1 MSNYNNTSYHNSH
14 LLARSDSNSH
24 LTSSLDE
31 LPEDIRSVDDPAS
44 IYGGVAG
51 SAPSDF
57 RIAVP
62 QKANDEI
69 TTRWS
74 PSVHSLLDQ
83 PPATFPQRLIIGGL
97 AFCMLVGSWV
107 WLGSIE
113 EVGHAQGKLV
123 PKGATY
129 KIQPLE
135 LGKVSYVAIKEG
147 DEVKAGQIL
156 VEFDTEL
163 AQKEV
168 ERLQQ
173 MLIGYQLEQTQKQAL
188 LEKIQLEAQTHSA
201 IAAAEAQGQYSVI
214 ELAKEKAATS
224 RQLLLQQQAELSA
237 YQTRKA
243 SLQPLLL
250 KVKEHNQ
257 QLQNEELARKE
268 QIARLKPLAREGA
281 ISQEYVFQAEQ
292 ALRETQQRITQN
304 QLQEVTSTH
313 EQLFQAD
320 QSLRSLE
327 AQITQNQGNLATAFK
342 EAEQLQAE
350 LLQKQAQAKQIQLES
365 LQRQQQLAVEMTQL
379 KAKVKETENLLASAQ
394 AKLKNRYLKAPVSGV
409 VLSLEDINP
418 GEVIDAGKIVAEVAP
433 NNVPLVLS
441 AVLPNREAGFV
452 KLGMPVQ
459 IKLDAYP
466 YQDYGIVAGTVTK
479 VSEDTKP
486 DEKLGQVYRV
496 EVQLEADH
504 ITEKHQQVRF
514 KAGQTATADIITRR
528 QRIIDVVLEPI
539 RKIQN
544 DGIKL

>member
-1 MSNYNNTSYHNSH
+1 MKDYNNVSNHNLH
-14 LLARSDSNSH
+14 TLDSSKSIFVIK
-24 LTSSLDE
+24 SSLKE
-31 LPEDIRSVDDPAS
+31 LPEDIRPIDSDVA

-51 SAPSDF
+51 TAPSDF
-57 RIAVP
+57 LGVP
-62 QKANDEI
+62 TSAKSEGSS
-69 TTRWS
+69 RWS
-74 PSVHSLLDQ
+74 PSLNSLLDQ
-83 PPATFPQRLIIGGL
+83 PPASFPLRLIIGGL
-97 AFCMLVGSWV
+97 AFCVLVGSWA

-129 KIQPLE
+129 KIQPIE
-135 LGKVSYVAIKEG
+135 LGKVSYIAVKEG
-147 DEVKAGQIL
+147 DEVKTGQIL

-173 MLIGYQLEQTQKQAL
+173 MLMGYQLEQSQKQAL
-188 LEKIQLEAQTHSA
+188 LEKIKLETQTHLAIASAEERGQRSA
-201 IAAAEAQGQYSVI
+201 ID
-214 ELAKEKAATS
+214 LALEKAATS
-224 RQLLLQQQAELSA
+224 RQLLLQQQAESTA
-237 YQTRKA
+237 YQARKT

-250 KVKEHNQ
+250 KVSEHNQ
-257 QLQNEELARKE
+257 QLRTEELARQE
-268 QIARLKPLAREGA
+268 QIDRLKPLALEGA

-292 ALRETQQRITQN
+292 SLRETQQRITQN

-327 AQITQNQGNLATAFK
+327 AQITKNQGDLTSAFK
-342 EAEQLQAE
+342 EAERLQAE
-350 LLQKQAQAKQIQLES
+350 LVQKQAQAQQIQLES
-365 LQRQQQLAVEMTQL
+365 LQRQQQLTVEMTQL
-379 KAKVKETENLLASAQ
+379 KAKMKEAENLLASAQ

-418 GEVIDAGKIVAEVAP
+418 GEVIESGKIVAEIAP

-441 AVLPNREAGFV
+441 AVLPNQEAGFV

-466 YQDYGIVAGTVTK
+466 YQDYGLVSGTVTK
-479 VSEDTKP
+479 LSEDSKP
-486 DEKLGQVYRV
+486 DEKLGEVYRV
-496 EVQLEADH
+496 EIQLEENHVTD
-504 ITEKHQQVRF
+504 KHQPIYF

-528 QRIIDVVLEPI
+528 QRIIDVVLDPI
-539 RKIQN
+539 RKIQS
-544 DGIKL
+544 DGMKM